1 MQYISLAKK
10 HSYTTLT
17 NAESANTNGIIA
29 WRIHV
34 PSTFTT
40 NEELST
46 LQTQVKNLIRKA
58 IATTNYSKRALE

>member
-17 NAESANTNGIIA
+17 NAESTNTNSTITR
-29 WRIHV
+29 RIYV

-46 LQTQVKNLIRKA
+46 LRTQVKNSTYKA